1 MDQSH
6 STNFLR
12 LQRLHIKEARRGS
25 MADHA
30 HMRAL
35 LDKMRRLGAPATQP
49 AEAPAEAPKS
59 MYDAFMD
66 ADLWETTWT
75 GLGWRGYYERAFSAR
90 LSDKCKKYLIN
101 VAIKES
107 VEQYTYA
114 AVEQDI
120 RKIIPVLTKMLNRL
134 KAIYQYPQGRYV
146 ALSTEQEAILYGKLC
161 NHFPAGIR

>member
-1 MDQSH
+1 
-6 STNFLR
+6 
-12 LQRLHIKEARRGS
+12 

-49 AEAPAEAPKS
+49 AEAPAEAPAGAPKS

-107 VEQYTYA
+107 AEQYTYA